1 MSRSLLSHLDMFR
14 TLSPADLA
22 AVEARL
28 QMRTVRRGEALVEEG
43 DEAAELFVVVSGR
56 FRVWRSGQPAHIAEI
71 GPGQPIGEIAFL
83 RGGPRTA
90 TVRAARDSVVVALTR
105 EDFDDVAQRS
115 PGIWPTLTA
124 TLAARLAETSL
135 ASSGPSAVARPKTI
149 AVCPA
154 GSRPVSE
161 TFHQNLARTFA
172 GATRAMFLS
181 SAWLRELSPAL
192 ADLKSSDAEL
202 TTFLNKLEEA
212 HDYVVYV
219 ADPDLTLWTEKAL
232 RQADLI
238 LWIGDASSGTGSE
251 LNAIERFAAQAQ
263 SLGEEWLVL
272 VRPSPGTATGTL
284 KWLTSRPRVALHH
297 HVGRDNVPDYQ
308 RLLRFV
314 DGKALGL
321 VACGGGAFSA
331 AHIGTYQALQEAG
344 LQFDIMGG
352 TSGGAAIA
360 AAFAL
365 GVPADDISRLIED
378 IFIAKRAMGRWT
390 WPRYSLLD
398 HAVLDAELARH
409 YTDVNIED
417 LWTPFFAVSTN
428 VTRAAPHY
436 HRTGKLWKAIRA
448 SGSIPALLPPVYTD
462 DGEILVDGCLLD
474 NVPVKAMRDLKS
486 GPNVV
491 LELEI
496 PTLLRHDLKYE
507 DIPARRDLLWKLVTP
522 FRRAELPLAPSP
534 QAVLVRSLMV
544 NRQEV
549 AEQMTAED
557 LLLMLP
563 VPERYKHLNWR
574 EHRRLREMGYAF
586 ARTQLDAWRAQGHPL
601 FAGD

>member
-1 MSRSLLSHLDMFR
+1 MFR
-14 TLSPADLA
+14 ALSPADLQ
-22 AVEARL
+22 AVEAQL
-28 QMRTVRRGEALVEEG
+28 QLRTVQRGEALVQEG
-43 DEAAELFVVVSGR
+43 EEAAELFVVVSGR

-71 GPGQPIGEIAFL
+71 GRGQPIGEIAFL

-105 EDFDDVAQRS
+105 EDFEDVTRRS
-115 PGIWPTLTA
+115 PGIWPALTA
-124 TLAARLAETSL
+124 TLAGRLAETTRATSWQPRL
-135 ASSGPSAVARPKTI
+135 ARPKTI

-154 GSRPVSE
+154 GAKSVPEIFQR
-161 TFHQNLARTFA
+161 NLVRMFVD
-172 GATRAMFLS
+172 ATRSQFVY
-181 SAWLRELSPAL
+181 SAWLREVSSGA
-192 ADLKSSDAEL
+192 SDAEL
-202 TTFLNKLEEA
+202 TTLLNKLEQA
-212 HDYVVYV
+212 HDYVVYI
-219 ADPDLTLWTEKAL
+219 ADPELTAWTEKAL

-238 LWIGDASSGTGSE
+238 LWVGDASAGGSD
-251 LNAIERFAAQAQ
+251 LNSIEQFASQAQAP
-263 SLGEEWLVL
+263 GEEWLVL
-272 VRPSPGTATGTL
+272 VHPRPGAAAGTL
-284 KWLTSRPRVALHH
+284 RWLSPRPRLGLHH
-297 HVGRDNVPDYQ
+297 HVAADNLPDYS
-308 RLLRFV
+308 RLLRFIE
-314 DGKALGL
+314 GKALGL

-352 TSGGAAIA
+352 TSGGAAMT

-365 GVPADDISRLIED
+365 GAPADDISHLIED
-378 IFIAKRAMGRWT
+378 IFIAKKAMGRWT

-474 NVPVKAMRDLKS
+474 NVPVEAMRRLKS

-496 PTLLRHDLKYE
+496 PTLLRYDLKYE

-522 FRRAELPLAPSP
+522 FRGSELPSAPSP

-563 VPERYKHLNWR
+563 VPERYKHLDWR
-574 EHRRLREMGYAF
+574 EHRRLREMGYDF
-586 ARTQLDAWRAQGHPL
+586 ARTQLEAWRAKGHPL
-601 FAGD
+601 FASG